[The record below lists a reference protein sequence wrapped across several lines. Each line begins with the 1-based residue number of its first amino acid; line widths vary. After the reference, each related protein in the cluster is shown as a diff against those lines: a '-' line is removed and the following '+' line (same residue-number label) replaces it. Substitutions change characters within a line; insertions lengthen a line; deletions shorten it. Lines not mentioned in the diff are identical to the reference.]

1 MQRLAHL
8 LPVRAILRFLAAQG
22 PNWATIVA
30 WNLFFAFLPMVFL
43 VVSVVGLVLQD
54 PGASHTI
61 EAQVVAAFPSCHAG
75 VPSSCPIL
83 GALDNF
89 RTSPGIFAAVGIL
102 GLLWSGASLFSA
114 IEQGLDALYSVRTRG
129 FLRQKLMAVGMVA
142 LFTVM
147 VVPIVASGAL
157 LSLLRS
163 IPALPDAIRSGP
175 ASLLIQ
181 VVAGA
186 VDASALFAAIFY
198 VVPNRRQRLRHIL
211 PGALL
216 TGTLFEILTLVFPL
230 YFGLVTHAPQW
241 GQTFGLVF
249 VLLFYFFL
257 IGQLLMI
264 GGAVNAEVEGLPRPA
279 SGGVTS
285 LSQSGNATARAS

>member
-1 MQRLAHL
+1 MKRLAGL
-8 LPVRAILRFLAAQG
+8 LPVRAVQRFLTAQG

-30 WNLFFAFLPMVFL
+30 WNLFFAFLPMAFL
-43 VVSVVGLVLQD
+43 VISVVGLVLQD
-54 PGASHTI
+54 PAANRTI

-89 RTSPGIFAAVGIL
+89 RTSPGTFAAVGIL
-102 GLLWSGASLFSA
+102 GLIWSGASLFSA
-114 IEQGLDALYSVRTRG
+114 IEQGLDALYAVRTRG
-129 FLRQKLMAVGMVA
+129 FVRQKLMSIGMVV
-142 LFTVM
+142 LFTLM
-147 VVPIVASGAL
+147 VVPLVASGAL

-163 IPALPDAIRSGP
+163 IPALPGVIRSGP
-175 ASLLIQ
+175 VSLLLQ

-186 VDASALFAAIFY
+186 LDASALFAVIFY
-198 VVPNRRQRLRHIL
+198 VVPNRRQRMRHIL

-216 TGTLFEILTLVFPL
+216 TGSLFEILTLVFPL
-230 YFGLVTHAPQW
+230 YFGLVTHTPQW

-257 IGQLLMI
+257 IGQLLML
-264 GGAVNAEVEGLPRPA
+264 GGAVNAEVEGLPRPPA
-279 SGGVTS
+279 GGVTK
-285 LSQSGNATARAS
+285 LSQSGNAVASPS